1 MEIVFVVLVN
11 FQSYVLDNIENCKR
25 FGNHNITVLTDAKFS
40 PHFDDKGCRVVT
52 VESLIQNYHAFANG
66 LQHTFW
72 NGFYEL
78 TSYRFLVLYQYTLQH
93 NRTNLLH
100 LENDVMIFQDFNEF
114 TFHDMN
120 KILIT
125 MDNNER
131 CIPGIVYIPNAVSL
145 KTCYDLFDKHQG
157 DMYNWAKCYYHL
169 RDQNIIDTLPIFVEN
184 HAHCDNKILTNA
196 FSFYKGIFDGAALG
210 QYLGGIDPRNNPHDD
225 PKNKEGVVSLDC
237 IVNYSHWEIIWKP
250 SASHFYLEPFIV
262 IDGVDVKIFN
272 LHVHCKDLKKFM
284 REPKVPTVI
293 SGERIQAL
301 CDFYIGTH
309 DQIHANPVFRKDIQ
323 KKHKYIHEPIDF
335 TGDTSIQSIFCFT
348 DILHSHFD
356 ALVCALQTIDTPFYL
371 YFHNSD
377 CGFNPQ
383 HTSLLSIIPNIQK
396 IFTQNLE
403 TEPTDKL
410 KPLPIGIANSMYAH
424 GDLYCWGKILR
435 TTPCKKTGKV
445 YSQFSIDTNVMKR
458 KKCLDIITSKGLVT
472 QSSCAYMDYLELL
485 RTFEFAICPEGNG
498 IDTHRFWECL
508 YLKTVPICLKNHLTE
523 YVSYFF
529 PVVLLDSWEDLDVT
543 QLVYDGPSWPANSA
557 EMLDIE
563 FWMNPIKR

>member
-25 FGNHNITVLTDAKFS
+25 FGNHNITVLTDEKFS
-40 PHFDDKGCRVVT
+40 HHFHNICHVVT
-52 VESLIQNYHAFANG
+52 VESLIHNYGEFANG

-72 NGFYEL
+72 NGFNEL

-93 NRTNLLH
+93 NRSHILH
-100 LENDVMIFQDFNEF
+100 LENDVMIFQDFSEF
-114 TFHDMN
+114 AFHDMN

-145 KTCYDLFDKHQG
+145 KTCYDLFDKNKS
-157 DMYNWAKCYYHL
+157 DMYNWAKCYYYL
-169 RDQNIIDTLPIFVEN
+169 RHDLNENIIDTLPIFVDN
-184 HAHCDNKILTNA
+184 HPHCVNPILTNA
-196 FSFYKGIFDGAALG
+196 FSFYKGIFDGAAIG

-225 PKNKEGVVSLDC
+225 PKNKEGVVSGDC
-237 IVNYSHWEIIWKP
+237 IVNYSQWDILWKP
-250 SASHFYLEPFIV
+250 SARHFYLEPFIV
-262 IDGVDVKIFN
+262 IDGIDVKIFN

-284 REPKVPTVI
+284 REPKLPTI
-293 SGERIQAL
+293 LSGERIQAL

-309 DQIHANPVFRKDIQ
+309 EQIHANPVFRENIQ

-335 TGDTSIQSIFCFT
+335 SGDTSIQSIFCFT

-356 ALVCALQTIDTPFYL
+356 ALVSALQTIETPFRL

-377 CGFNPQ
+377 CGFHSH
-383 HTSLLSIIPNIQK
+383 HTSIFSIIPNVTK

-424 GDLYCWGKILR
+424 GNLNSWSEILR
-435 TTPCKKTGKV
+435 TSSFFEKTGKV
-445 YSQFSIDTNVMKR
+445 YSQFSVDTNVIKR
-458 KKCLDIITSKGLVT
+458 KKCLDIILGKGVVT
-472 QSSCAYMDYLELL
+472 QPSCAYSDYLKLL
-485 RTFEFAICPEGNG
+485 STFEFAICPEGNG

-529 PVVLLDSWEDLDVT
+529 PVVLLDSWEDLDIT
-543 QLVYDGPSWPANSA
+543 QLRYGPWPANSA
-557 EMLDIE
+557 DTLDLE
-563 FWMNPIKR
+563 FWTKS